1 VCHSSRG
8 RSKKP
13 PSCNGFQLQSLPD
26 ESERKEEV
34 CMGEKKDEK
43 RCNQATGAGIFAIDR
58 TGKDLSRDER
68 ATIQIII

>member
-1 VCHSSRG
+1 
-8 RSKKP
+8 
-13 PSCNGFQLQSLPD
+13 
-26 ESERKEEV
+26 
-34 CMGEKKDEK
+34 MGEKKDEK